1 MQASALPKPES
12 RLGALALYISLG
24 VWAVILW
31 WRYGPMPE
39 WLDALEEVFW
49 LAAIPGAL
57 LVALVLGTVGLV
69 QRGRNKK
76 LAVLALV
83 VLFGPDLFTALSLYR
98 HGTDAD
104 AMMRCI

>member
-1 MQASALPKPES
+1 MQASTLPKPES

-24 VWAVILW
+24 VWTVILW

-39 WLDALEEVFW
+39 WLYALEEVFW
-49 LAAIPGAL
+49 LAAVPGAL

-83 VLFGPDLFTALSLYR
+83 VALFLALTFLLPFLYT
-98 HGTDAD
+98 GMAP
-104 AMMRCI
+104 MPMQ

>member
-49 LAAIPGAL
+49 LAAVPGAL
-57 LVALVLGTVGLV
+57 LVALVLGTVSLV

-83 VLFGPDLFTALSLYR
+83 VALFLALTFLLPFL
-98 HGTDAD
+98 HIGMAP
-104 AMMRCI
+104 MPMQ